1 MGMGEDRPS
10 GSTRARYDR
19 AMGRLDRSVVE
30 QGVRRLIPML
40 VAVGVASG
48 LGTVARAQMS
58 PMSPLNP
65 KDVIVAMVA
74 HENEAE
80 QHRERYVY
88 VSEERS
94 ERTGGH
100 LWRERVAETSVGKVR
115 YLLAVDGQP
124 LTGDRLAAERARLA
138 EIAAHP
144 EAFARREQALKN
156 DEQHAKEMLNLLPK
170 AFLFANPRQEG
181 SYLRVDFKPNP
192 AYAPQSME
200 ERILHGMV
208 GSVVVETGKM
218 RLRELDG
225 RLPED
230 MSIAYGLVA
239 TIKAGSHFATTREPV
254 HTGPVYGTEWKTQ
267 SLDTDVTGRA
277 IFFKAIGKQEH
288 AEHSEFA
295 ILAPDITVA
304 QAVELVER

>member
-1 MGMGEDRPS
+1 MS
-10 GSTRARYDR
+10 H
-19 AMGRLDRSVVE
+19 LDRSVLV
-30 QGVRRLIPML
+30 QGVRMLLPML
-40 VAVGVASG
+40 VAVGVSSG
-48 LGTVARAQMS
+48 LGNVALGQMS
-58 PMSPLNP
+58 PQMTP
-65 KDVIVAMVA
+65 KEAILSMVA
-74 HENEAE
+74 HEDEAE
-80 QHRERYVY
+80 RHRERYEY
-88 VSEERS
+88 ISEERS

-124 LTGDRLAAERARLA
+124 LTGEKLAAEQARLA

-144 EAFARREQALKN
+144 DAFARREQALKN

-170 AFLFANPRQEG
+170 AFLFDNPRQEG
-181 SYLRVDFKPNP
+181 SYLKVDFKPNP
-192 AYAPQSME
+192 AYSPQSME
-200 ERILHGMV
+200 ERILHAMV

-230 MSIAYGLVA
+230 VSIAFGLVA

-288 AEHSEFA
+288 AEHSDFR
-295 ILAPDITVA
+295 ILPPDITVT
-304 QAVELVER
+304 QAVALVEK

>member
-1 MGMGEDRPS
+1 
-10 GSTRARYDR
+10 
-19 AMGRLDRSVVE
+19 
-30 QGVRRLIPML
+30 ML
-40 VAVGVASG
+40 VMVGVSSG
-48 LGTVARAQMS
+48 LGIVARAQMN
-58 PMSPLNP
+58 PLNP
-65 KDVIVAMVA
+65 RGAILAMVA
-74 HENEAE
+74 QENEAE
-80 QHRERYVY
+80 QHRERYEY
-88 VSEERS
+88 LSEERS

-100 LWRERVAETSVGKVR
+100 LWRELVAETSVGKVR

-124 LTGDRLAAERARLA
+124 LTGDKLAAERARLA

-156 DEQHAKEMLNLLPK
+156 DEQHAREMLNLLPK
-170 AFLFANPRQEG
+170 AFLFDNPRQEG
-181 SYLRVDFKPNP
+181 GYLRVDFKPNP

-230 MSIAYGLVA
+230 VNIAFGLVA
-239 TIKAGSHFATTREPV
+239 TIKAGSHFATTRQPV

-288 AEHSEFA
+288 ADHADFK
-295 ILAPDITVA
+295 ILPPDITVA
-304 QAVELVER
+304 QAVALVER

>member
-1 MGMGEDRPS
+1 
-10 GSTRARYDR
+10 
-19 AMGRLDRSVVE
+19 
-30 QGVRRLIPML
+30 
-40 VAVGVASG
+40 
-48 LGTVARAQMS
+48 
-58 PMSPLNP
+58 
-65 KDVIVAMVA
+65 MVA
-74 HENEAE
+74 QENEAE
-80 QHRERYVY
+80 QHRERYEY
-88 VSEERS
+88 LSEERS

-100 LWRERVAETSVGKVR
+100 LWRELVAETSAGKVR

-124 LTGDRLAAERARLA
+124 LTGDKLAAERARLA
-138 EIAAHP
+138 ETAAHP
-144 EAFARREQALKN
+144 DAFARREQTLKN
-156 DEQHAKEMLNLLPK
+156 DEQHAREMLNLLPK
-170 AFLFANPRQEG
+170 AFLFENPRQEG

-230 MSIAYGLVA
+230 VNIAFGLVA
-239 TIKAGSHFATTREPV
+239 TIKSGSHFSTTREPV

-288 AEHSEFA
+288 AEHADFK
-295 ILAPDITVA
+295 ILPPDITVA
-304 QAVELVER
+304 QAVALVEK

>member
-1 MGMGEDRPS
+1 
-10 GSTRARYDR
+10 
-19 AMGRLDRSVVE
+19 
-30 QGVRRLIPML
+30 ML
-40 VAVGVASG
+40 VAVGVSSG
-48 LGTVARAQMS
+48 LGNVARGQMS
-58 PMSPLNP
+58 PQMTP
-65 KDVIVAMVA
+65 KDAILSMVA
-74 HENEAE
+74 HEDEAE
-80 QHRERYVY
+80 QHRERYEY

-100 LWRERVAETSVGKVR
+100 LWRERVAETSLGKVR

-124 LTGDRLAAERARLA
+124 LTGEKLAAERARLA

-144 EAFARREQALKN
+144 DAFARREQVLKN

-170 AFLFANPRQEG
+170 AFLFENPRQEG

-192 AYAPQSME
+192 AYSPQSME

-230 MSIAYGLVA
+230 VSIAFGLVA

-254 HTGPVYGTEWKTQ
+254 YTGPVYGTEWKTQ

-288 AEHSEFA
+288 AEHADFK
-295 ILAPDITVA
+295 ILPPDITVA
-304 QAVELVER
+304 QAVALVEQ

>member
-1 MGMGEDRPS
+1 MGKWVFSEGIRLLLPLLVTAGWLGGA
-10 GSTRARYDR
+10 GSSAW
-19 AMGRLDRSVVE
+19 
-30 QGVRRLIPML
+30 
-40 VAVGVASG
+40 
-48 LGTVARAQMS
+48 AQS
-58 PMSPLNP
+58 TP
-65 KDVIVAMVA
+65 KDVIASMVA
-74 HENEAE
+74 HENDAE
-80 QHRERYVY
+80 KHRERYEY

-115 YLLAVDGQP
+115 YLVAVDGQP
-124 LTGDRLAAERARLA
+124 LTGDTLAAERARLA

-156 DEQHAKEMLNLLPK
+156 DEQHAKEMLDMLPK
-170 AFLFANPRQEG
+170 AFLFENPRQEG

-192 AYAPQSME
+192 TYAPQSME
-200 ERILHGMV
+200 ERILHAMV

-230 MSIAYGLVA
+230 VNIAFGLVA
-239 TIKAGSHFATTREPV
+239 TIKAGSHFSTTREPV
-254 HTGPVYGTEWKTQ
+254 YTGPVYGTEWKTQ

-277 IFFKAIGKQEH
+277 IFFKAIGKKEN
-288 AEHSEFA
+288 AEHSDFKLLPPE
-295 ILAPDITVA
+295 ISVA
-304 QAVELVER
+304 QAVALVEK

>member
-1 MGMGEDRPS
+1 
-10 GSTRARYDR
+10 
-19 AMGRLDRSVVE
+19 
-30 QGVRRLIPML
+30 ML
-40 VAVGVASG
+40 VMVGVSSG
-48 LGTVARAQMS
+48 LGNMARAQMNS
-58 PMSPLNP
+58 LNP
-65 KDVIVAMVA
+65 RAAILAMVA
-74 HENEAE
+74 QENEAE
-80 QHRERYVY
+80 QHRERYEY
-88 VSEERS
+88 LSEERS

-100 LWRERVAETSVGKVR
+100 LWRELVAETSAGKVR

-124 LTGDRLAAERARLA
+124 LTGDKLAAERARLA
-138 EIAAHP
+138 ETAAHP
-144 EAFARREQALKN
+144 DAFARREQTLKN
-156 DEQHAKEMLNLLPK
+156 DEQHAREMLNLLPK
-170 AFLFANPRQEG
+170 AFLFENPRQEG

-230 MSIAYGLVA
+230 VNIAFGLVA
-239 TIKAGSHFATTREPV
+239 TIKAGSHFSTTREPV

-288 AEHSEFA
+288 AEHADFK
-295 ILAPDITVA
+295 ILPPDITVA
-304 QAVELVER
+304 QAVALVEK

>member
-1 MGMGEDRPS
+1 
-10 GSTRARYDR
+10 
-19 AMGRLDRSVVE
+19 
-30 QGVRRLIPML
+30 ML

-58 PMSPLNP
+58 PQLNP
-65 KDVIVAMVA
+65 KDAIVAMVA

-80 QHRERYVY
+80 QHRERYEY

-170 AFLFANPRQEG
+170 AFLFENPRQEG

-218 RLRELDG
+218 RLRELEG

-230 MSIAYGLVA
+230 VSIAYGLVA

-288 AEHSEFA
+288 AEHSEFE

>member
-1 MGMGEDRPS
+1 
-10 GSTRARYDR
+10 
-19 AMGRLDRSVVE
+19 MGRLDRSVLVK
-30 QGVRRLIPML
+30 GVRMLIPML
-40 VAVGVASG
+40 VTVGVTSG
-48 LGTVARAQMS
+48 LGNAAGAQMS
-58 PMSPLNP
+58 PR
-65 KDVIVAMVA
+65 DAIVSMVA

-80 QHRERYVY
+80 QHRERYEY
-88 VSEERS
+88 LSEERS

-100 LWRERVAETSVGKVR
+100 LWRELVAETSVGKVR

-124 LTGDRLAAERARLA
+124 LTGDQLAAERARMA

-156 DEQHAKEMLNLLPK
+156 DEQHAKEMLDLLPK
-170 AFLFANPRQEG
+170 AFLFENPRQEG

-192 AYAPQSME
+192 GYAPLSME
-200 ERILHGMV
+200 ERILHAMV
-208 GSVVVETGKM
+208 GSVVIETGKM
-218 RLRELDG
+218 RLRELNG

-230 MSIAYGLVA
+230 VNIAFGLVA

-288 AEHSEFA
+288 AEHAEFR

-304 QAVELVER
+304 QAVALVEK

>member
-1 MGMGEDRPS
+1 
-10 GSTRARYDR
+10 
-19 AMGRLDRSVVE
+19 MGRLDRSVVAK
-30 QGVRRLIPML
+30 GLRVVISML
-40 VAVGVASG
+40 VAVGASSG
-48 LGTVARAQMS
+48 LGNMAWAQM
-58 PMSPLNP
+58 NP
-65 KDVIVAMVA
+65 PNPRAAILAMVA
-74 HENEAE
+74 EENQAE
-80 QHRERYVY
+80 QHRERYEY
-88 VSEERS
+88 LSEERS

-100 LWRERVAETSVGKVR
+100 LWRERVAETSVGKVH

-124 LTGDRLAAERARLA
+124 LTGDKLAAERGRLA

-144 EAFARREQALKN
+144 DAFARREQVLKN

-170 AFLFANPRQEG
+170 AFLFENPRQEG

-192 AYAPQSME
+192 AYSPQSME

-208 GSVVVETGKM
+208 GTVVVETGKM

-230 MSIAYGLVA
+230 VNIAFGLVA
-239 TIKAGSHFATTREPV
+239 TIKMGSHFSTTREPV

-288 AEHSEFA
+288 AEHSDFT
-295 ILAPDITVA
+295 ILPPEITVA
-304 QAVELVER
+304 QAVALVEK

>member
-1 MGMGEDRPS
+1 MS
-10 GSTRARYDR
+10 
-19 AMGRLDRSVVE
+19 RLDRSVLV
-30 QGVRRLIPML
+30 QGVRMLLPML
-40 VAVGVASG
+40 VAAGVSSG
-48 LGTVARAQMS
+48 FGNVARGQMS
-58 PMSPLNP
+58 PQMTP
-65 KDVIVAMVA
+65 KDAILSMVA

-80 QHRERYVY
+80 QHRERYEY

-124 LTGDRLAAERARLA
+124 LTGDKLAVERARLA

-144 EAFARREQALKN
+144 DAFERREQALKN
-156 DEQHAKEMLNLLPK
+156 DEQHAKDMLNLLPK
-170 AFLFANPRQEG
+170 AFLFENPRLEG

-192 AYAPQSME
+192 AYSPQSME

-208 GSVVVETGKM
+208 GTVVVETGKM

-225 RLPED
+225 RLPQD
-230 MSIAYGLVA
+230 VSIAYGLVA

-288 AEHSEFA
+288 AEHSDFR
-295 ILAPDITVA
+295 ILPPDITVA